1 MVDPVRIGGFFSTF
15 DTEAVIQQLTVARQ
29 SGIRKLDIQQTKANG
44 QRNAV
49 SAIQAAVAALLRQ
62 SANLRG
68 VSSVSG
74 KRATVINPTA
84 ASSAVSAA
92 AAPNASPGSFTVD
105 ITQLATASSVAGTAI
120 SAGIDATLPIG
131 LSNFG
136 IAPTNGKF
144 TIATATGGSQTF
156 SIGAAV
162 ADAASLLSA
171 SNFTT
176 AVTAGNFTIGSGL
189 GTQVI
194 AVNPATQSLNDVVAA
209 INGGAIGVTATITN
223 DENGRANK
231 ITLSTASGPLTLGAV
246 ADTSNFLAA
255 TNLSAAGGGTTAVS
269 SAAFTKQMSLN
280 QVLAGINASAIGV
293 IASITNDANGRPN
306 LVSLVSSQGAISLG
320 NATDTSNF
328 LTAANL
334 LASPLGTTRASTA
347 SIARLSLS
355 AKLDATTFHGG
366 PPTVGAHSFTVNG
379 TTISYNAASD
389 SLADII
395 NRITSSAAGVTARY
409 DSTSDTIKL
418 QQATTGSLTIT
429 MADDGAGGNLL
440 AKLGLLGGA
449 QTLGLSAQYKID
461 GGATQSSATNTVTTG
476 TGVTLT
482 MSAVTGVGTPATVT
496 VAQDSASAL
505 SAVKGFVAEFN
516 KVFTA
521 IDSATKAD
529 VSKTANQSGVLSG
542 DATLR
547 AFKATLRGL
556 ISTPALNVD
565 GNFST
570 LGQIGLSFG
579 AVGAALGSTGTLQLD
594 EAKFQNA
601 LATDPASVQSLL
613 STLTLGATL
622 TPGGTGSVSSLTGTY
637 SGSEPGSYFLT
648 DNGAGNMT
656 ATFTPAYGGPS
667 SAQSATYVANG
678 TNTTLIPGMVLNFG
692 AVPVAGSHTVVVT
705 ATKQGAIGRVKD
717 LLDVQAGSGGVMQ
730 KRQDRYTA
738 LTKDLDTQKAKMQ
751 EHIDSEMSVLRKK
764 FAAMER
770 AQARAQGLQSA
781 LTQMNAQLAA
791 NKN

>member
-49 SAIQAAVAALLRQ
+49 GAIQTAVAALLKQ

-105 ITQLATASSVAGTAI
+105 VTQLATASSVGGTAI
-120 SAGIDATLPIG
+120 SAGIDATLPVG

-136 IAPTNGKF
+136 VAPTNGKF
-144 TIATATGGSQTF
+144 TIATATGGSRTF

-255 TNLSAAGGGTTAVS
+255 TNLSLAGGGTTAVS

-293 IASITNDANGRPN
+293 TASITNDANGRPN
-306 LVSLVSSQGAISLG
+306 VISLASGLGAISLG

-355 AKLDATTFHGG
+355 AKLDATTFQGG
-366 PPTVGAHSFTVNG
+366 PPAAGAHSFTVNG
-379 TTISYNAASD
+379 TTINYNAASD

-418 QQATTGSLTIT
+418 QQATTGSLAIT

-622 TPGGTGSVSSLTGTY
+622 KPAGTGSVSSLTGTY
-637 SGSEPGSYFLT
+637 SGSEAGSYFLT

-656 ATFTPAYGGPS
+656 ATFTPANGGPS

-692 AVPVAGSHTVVVT
+692 AAPTAGTNDIVVT
-705 ATKQGAIGRVKD
+705 PTKQGAIGRVKD

-738 LTKDLDTQKAKMQ
+738 LTKDLDTQKTKMQ